1 MLSPTVRL
9 PDLEELIQQR
19 SYFVL
24 HAPRQTGKT
33 TAMLSLAK
41 QLTDTGNYAAVMVSV
56 EVGSAFNHDPSAA
69 ELAILGAWY
78 NTINIRLP
86 IDSLQDQTLISVLRQ
101 LRDGFPNRPENF
113 PSSVGLIGLRD
124 VRDYK
129 VASGGSDR
137 LNTSSPFNI
146 KVASLTMRNFNLA
159 EVGELYQQHTAA
171 TGQIFTPE

>member
-1 MLSPTVRL
+1 
-9 PDLEELIQQR
+9 
-19 SYFVL
+19 
-24 HAPRQTGKT
+24 APRQTGKT

-56 EVGSAFNHDPSAA
+56 EVGSAFNHDPTTA
-69 ELAILGAWY
+69 ELAILGTWY

-86 IDSLQDQTLISVLRQ
+86 KELQPPVKQWQQEEPGSRIKAFLSAWATSLNRPVVLFIDEIDSLQDQTLISVLRQ

-129 VASGGSDR
+129 VASGGSER

-146 KVASLTMRNFNLA
+146 KVASITMRNFNIA
-159 EVGELYQQHTAA
+159 EVGE
-171 TGQIFTPE
+171 